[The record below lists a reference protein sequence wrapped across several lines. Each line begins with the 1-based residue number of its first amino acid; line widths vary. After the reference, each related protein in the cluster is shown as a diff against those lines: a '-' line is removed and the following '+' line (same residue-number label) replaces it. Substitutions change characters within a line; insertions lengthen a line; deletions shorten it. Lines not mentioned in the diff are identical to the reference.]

1 MSKFST
7 KSVAALVAAIVL
19 SLVSAAFAA
28 GKPCVGISASLSSG
42 AVSGQTITVSPGAP
56 VTLTGI
62 VSNCSTGTETVNIT
76 YDYQADTQ
84 TGTCD
89 QTQTGSYKTKV
100 GAGDAYTKVLNYTA
114 PSCPGTYVV
123 TLSATAT
130 AGSQTSTP
138 VSVTLTVNVQ

>member
-1 MSKFST
+1 MSKFSI
-7 KSVAALVAAIVL
+7 KSVAAIAAAIVF
-19 SLVSAAFAA
+19 SLATVAFAA
-28 GKPCVGISASLSSG
+28 STPCVSVSANLSSG

-62 VSNCSTGTETVNIT
+62 VSNCSTGNETVNIT
-76 YDYQADTQ
+76 YSYQASSQ
-84 TGTCD
+84 TGACD
-89 QTQTGSYKTKV
+89 DSQTGAYKTKV

-130 AGSQTSTP
+130 SGSQTSTP